1 MKKTLYILVF
11 LIGSFSGF
19 AQEKTRE
26 KAKDSIKTEV
36 IEVIT
41 TYNPKLADA
50 TKIKKN
56 PKVKVFEKN
65 KKKKL
70 EYTIFSAPVA
80 STFIPKTGAIKGIN
94 IGEKERIYENH
105 IKAGFGN
112 FKTSLLEGH
121 YNRSSR
127 FNNEYGASF
136 NYITSRNNVDK
147 TVLKSTFSN
156 FDSKAFYKQIG
167 RYFDWK
173 VDAAAKI
180 DWYHWYGVEQDVLD
194 RAALIS
200 IDAKQNYNHFKLGGE
215 LDFHDSYYIEKTDIS
230 VNYFTDKFESQEIQ
244 ANFNA
249 KLKFPLHLLSSNLDN
264 DIIINSGVE
273 FLNGQFKNDYNTNNT
288 LSHNILTFK
297 VAPEFKMMSENN
309 FILETSLKNY
319 ASIDTENNATNILIL
334 PNIKIQKPIIGSLVS
349 IYGGFYSDL
358 KTNTYHNFVEENPFV
373 SPTLFIT
380 QTLEKQNIF
389 AGLNGKINNKIIYNF
404 KYSIINEEDKPLFLR
419 NNSKFNI
426 SVPITDRLE
435 LKPYEYG
442 NSFGIFYDDVTTNS
456 IFTEVEYNL
465 TPQITLSSYAKY
477 NNYKLT
483 NALEAWNLPSLKA
496 SLSGTYSDKN
506 WFGAANIFYLSE
518 RSDILFNAPSQ
529 PLISGIQNINAIID
543 INLKGGY
550 DFSRKLSSFINVNN
564 VLNSKIQQ
572 FANFDTQGFQIIAGL
587 LYKFDF

>member
-1 MKKTLYILVF
+1 MKKILYILVF

-19 AQEKTRE
+19 TQEKNRE

-156 FDSKAFYKQIG
+156 LDSKAFYKQIG

-180 DWYHWYGVEQDVLD
+180 DWYHWYGVEESTLN

-200 IDAKQNYNHFKLGGE
+200 IDGRQNYNYFKIGGE

-249 KLKFPLHLLSSNLDN
+249 QLKFPLYLLSSNLDN

-288 LSHNILTFK
+288 LNYNILTFK
-297 VAPEFKMMSENN
+297 IAPEFKFITDNN

-319 ASIDTENNATNILIL
+319 ASIDDENNATNILIL

-358 KTNTYHNFVEENPFV
+358 KTNTYHSFVEENPFV

-419 NNSKFNI
+419 NNSKFDI
-426 SVPITDRLE
+426 LTGGDF
-435 LKPYEYG
+435 KPYEYG
-442 NSFGIFYDDVTTNS
+442 NSFGIFYDDITTNS
-456 IFTEVEYNL
+456 IFGEIEYNL
-465 TPQITLSSYAKY
+465 TPQITISSYVNY
-477 NNYKLT
+477 NNYTLT

-518 RSDILFNAPSQ
+518 RPDALYNGAFPST
-529 PLISGIQNINAIID
+529 INGVQNINAIID

-550 DFSRKLSSFINVNN
+550 NFSRKLSSFINVNN